1 MGKLL
6 GGGGGSSSQSS
17 SSAPWAPAIP
27 VLEKI
32 LGDAG
37 KLYDEKGGINAEWL
51 DKQIAELTP
60 EMQESVKNLMSSDGM
75 KTVVNDLNKGM
86 QSGIGGIGGASDVL
100 GNLAQGGGKIT
111 SDDINKMAKDLYQSD
126 RVDSQVA
133 QLSKD
138 VNEGLKGQLQ
148 NLNQQSSASGNMGS
162 SRAGVAEGVA
172 TGKAADA
179 IAQGSAA
186 IKNQA
191 MQDATQQAIGTLSG
205 NVSNQMGAASQWGN
219 LGLGAGQ
226 LGGTSANIS
235 NQILQ
240 NQLTGA
246 GITQNQA
253 QNVLNNN
260 WFNQQGQANA
270 GWDNLSKL
278 LGMAG
283 SIGGLGG
290 TNNSTGKGGSSV
302 SGAMG
307 GLGGLMAGAGA
318 MGQMF
323 GWSDAS
329 LKKNV
334 KKKGK
339 TSSGETEYEW
349 EWNKSAEKRVGKK
362 GKDSG
367 VLAQEVAKH
376 NPEAVKKDKMT
387 GKMMVD
393 YSKV

>member
-6 GGGGGSSSQSS
+6 GGGGSSSQDSS
-17 SSAPWAPAIP
+17 SSPWAPAIP

-37 KLYDEKGGINAEWL
+37 KLYDDKGGINAEWL
-51 DKQIAELTP
+51 DKQIADLTP
-60 EMQESVKNLMSSDGM
+60 EMQSTVKGLMESEGM
-75 KTVVNDLNKGM
+75 KGM
-86 QSGIGGIGGASDVL
+86 VDTINQGVKSGIGGIGQATDTL
-100 GNLAQGGGKIT
+100 GNIASGGGKIT
-111 SDDINKMAKDLYQSD
+111 SDDINKMAKDLYQSE
-126 RVDSQVA
+126 RVNSQVS

-138 VNEGLKGQLQ
+138 VNEGLQGQIQ

-179 IAQGSAA
+179 IAQGSAS
-186 IKNQA
+186 IQNQA

-205 NVSNQMGAASQWGN
+205 NISNQMGAAGSLGN

-226 LGGTSANIS
+226 LGGTSANIY
-235 NQILQ
+235 NQMLQ

-246 GITQNQA
+246 GITQNQE
-253 QNVLNNN
+253 QNKLNNK

-270 GWDNLSKL
+270 GWDNLGKL
-278 LGMAG
+278 LGIAG
-283 SIGGLGG
+283 PIGGMGG
-290 TNNSTGKGGSSV
+290 TNTTTGQGG
-302 SGAMG
+302 GTGGGMA
-307 GLGGLMAGAGA
+307 GLGGLLSGVGAIGS
-318 MGQMF
+318 MF
-323 GWSDAS
+323 SDAS

-339 TSSGETEYEW
+339 TPSGETEYEW

-362 GKDSG
+362 GKEQG

-376 NPEAVKKDKMT
+376 KPEAVKKDRAS
-387 GKMMVD
+387 GKLMVD
-393 YSKV
+393 YNQM

>member
-6 GGGGGSSSQSS
+6 GGGGSSSQSS

-51 DKQIAELTP
+51 DKQIADLTP
-60 EMQESVKNLMSSDGM
+60 EMQSTVKNLMSSDGM
-75 KTVVNDLNKGM
+75 KSVVDTINKGA
-86 QSGIGGIGGASDVL
+86 QEGIGGIGQATGAL
-100 GNLAQGGGKIT
+100 GNIAQGGGKIT
-111 SDDINKMAKDLYQSD
+111 SEDINKMAKDLYQSD
-126 RVDSQVA
+126 RVNSQVE

-205 NVSNQMGAASQWGN
+205 NISNQLGAAGQLGN

-226 LGGTSANIS
+226 LSGTSANIY
-235 NQILQ
+235 NQMLQ

-260 WFNQQGQANA
+260 WFNQQGADNA

-290 TNNSTGKGGSSV
+290 TSNSSGKNGSSL
-302 SGAMG
+302 SGTMG
-307 GLGGLMAGAGA
+307 GLGGLLTGVGAIG
-318 MGQMF
+318 GLF
-323 GWSDAS
+323 SDAS

-339 TSSGETEYEW
+339 TKNGETEYEW

-367 VLAQEVAKH
+367 VLAQEVVK
-376 NPEAVKKDKMT
+376 NKPDAVKKDKMS
-387 GKMMVD
+387 GKLMVD
-393 YSKV
+393 YEKV

>member
-51 DKQIAELTP
+51 DKQLADLTP
-60 EMQESVKNLMSSDGM
+60 EMQSTVKNLMSSDGM
-75 KTVVNDLNKGM
+75 KGVVDTINKGA
-86 QSGIGGIGGASDVL
+86 QEGIGGIGQSTGIL
-100 GNLAQGGGKIT
+100 GNIAQGGSNIT
-111 SDDINKMAKDLYQSD
+111 SEDINKMAKDLYQSD
-126 RVDSQVA
+126 RVDSQVE

-138 VNEGLKGQLQ
+138 VNEGLKGQIQ

-179 IAQGSAA
+179 IAQGSAS

-191 MQDATQQAIGTLSG
+191 MQDATQQALGALSG
-205 NVSNQMGAASQWGN
+205 NVSNQLGAAGQLGN

-226 LGGTSANIS
+226 LSGSSANIY
-235 NQILQ
+235 NQMLQ

-253 QNVLNNN
+253 QNSLNNQ
-260 WFNQQGQANA
+260 WFNQQGASNA

-290 TNNSTGKGGSSV
+290 TSSSSGKNGSSL

-307 GLGGLMAGAGA
+307 GLGGLLTGVGSI
-318 MGQMF
+318 GGLF
-323 GWSDAS
+323 SDAS

-339 TSSGETEYEW
+339 TKNGETEYEW

-367 VLAQEVAKH
+367 VLAQEVVK
-376 NPEAVKKDKMT
+376 NKPDAVKKDKVS
-387 GKMMVD
+387 GKLMVD
-393 YSKV
+393 YDKI

>member
-1 MGKLL
+1 MG
-6 GGGGGSSSQSS
+6 S
-17 SSAPWAPAIP
+17 
-27 VLEKI
+27 E
-32 LGDAG
+32 
-37 KLYDEKGGINAEWL
+37 
-51 DKQIAELTP
+51 
-60 EMQESVKNLMSSDGM
+60 GM
-75 KTVVNDLNKGM
+75 KGM
-86 QSGIGGIGGASDVL
+86 VDTINQGVKSGIGGIGQATDAL
-100 GNLAQGGGKIT
+100 GNIAAGGGKIT
-111 SDDINKMAKDLYQSD
+111 SDDINKMAKDLYQSE
-126 RVDSQVA
+126 RVNSQVS

-138 VNEGLKGQLQ
+138 VNEGLKGQIQ

-179 IAQGSAA
+179 IAQGSAS
-186 IKNQA
+186 IQNQA

-205 NVSNQMGAASQWGN
+205 NVSNQMGAAGSLGN

-226 LGGTSANIS
+226 LGGTSANIY
-235 NQILQ
+235 NQMLQ

-246 GITQNQA
+246 GITQNQE
-253 QNVLNNN
+253 QNKLNND
-260 WFNQQGQANA
+260 WFNKQGASNA

-290 TNNSTGKGGSSV
+290 TSNTTGTSGGT
-302 SGAMG
+302 GGGMA
-307 GLGGLMAGAGA
+307 GLGGLLTGVGAIG
-318 MGQMF
+318 GLF
-323 GWSDAS
+323 SDAS

-339 TSSGETEYEW
+339 TPSGETEYEW

-376 NPEAVKKDKMT
+376 KPEAVKKDKMS

-393 YSKV
+393 YDKI

>member
-32 LGDAG
+32 LGDAE

-51 DKQIAELTP
+51 DKQIADLTP
-60 EMQESVKNLMSSDGM
+60 EMQSTVKNLMSSDGM
-75 KTVVNDLNKGM
+75 KSMVDNINKGVT
-86 QSGIGGIGGASDVL
+86 SGIGGIGQATDTL
-100 GNLAQGGGKIT
+100 GNIAQGGGKIT

-126 RVDSQVA
+126 RVNSQVS

-138 VNEGLKGQLQ
+138 VNEGLQSQIQ

-186 IKNQA
+186 IQNQA

-205 NVSNQMGAASQWGN
+205 NVANQMGAAGQLGN
-219 LGLGAGQ
+219 IGLGAGQ
-226 LGGTSANIS
+226 LGGTSANIY
-235 NQILQ
+235 NQMLQ

-253 QNVLNNN
+253 QNILNNQ

-278 LGMAG
+278 LGMGGA
-283 SIGGLGG
+283 IGGLGG
-290 TNNSTGKGGSSV
+290 TSNTTGKGGTSV
-302 SGAMG
+302 SSGMA
-307 GLGGLMAGAGA
+307 GLGGLMSGIGA
-318 MGQMF
+318 MGSMF
-323 GWSDAS
+323 SDAS

-339 TSSGETEYEW
+339 TPSGETEYEW
-349 EWNKSAEKRVGKK
+349 EWNKSAEKRIGKK
-362 GKDSG
+362 GKEVG
-367 VLAQEVAKH
+367 VLAQEVVKH
-376 NPEAVKKDKMT
+376 KPEAVKKDRMT

-393 YSKV
+393 YDKV

>member
-51 DKQIAELTP
+51 DKQLADLTP
-60 EMQESVKNLMSSDGM
+60 EMQSTVKNLMSSDGM
-75 KTVVNDLNKGM
+75 KGVVDTINKGA
-86 QSGIGGIGGASDVL
+86 QEGIGGIGQSTGIL
-100 GNLAQGGGKIT
+100 GNIAQGGSNIT
-111 SDDINKMAKDLYQSD
+111 SEDINKMAKDLYQSD
-126 RVDSQVA
+126 RVDSQVE

-138 VNEGLKGQLQ
+138 VKEGLKGQIQ

-172 TGKAADA
+172 AGKAADA
-179 IAQGSAA
+179 IAQGSAS

-191 MQDATQQAIGTLSG
+191 MQDATQQALGALSG
-205 NVSNQMGAASQWGN
+205 NVSNQLGAAGQLGN

-226 LGGTSANIS
+226 LSGSSANIY
-235 NQILQ
+235 NQMLQ

-253 QNVLNNN
+253 QNSLNNQ
-260 WFNQQGQANA
+260 WFNQQGASNA

-290 TNNSTGKGGSSV
+290 TSSSSGKNGSSL

-307 GLGGLMAGAGA
+307 GLGGLLTGVGSI
-318 MGQMF
+318 GGLF
-323 GWSDAS
+323 SDAS

-339 TSSGETEYEW
+339 TKTGETEYEW

-367 VLAQEVAKH
+367 VLAQEVVK
-376 NPEAVKKDKMT
+376 NKPDAVKKDKVS
-387 GKMMVD
+387 GKLMVD
-393 YSKV
+393 YDKI